1 MPNTPLDLRTV
12 EALEAAL
19 ATPSARLIADMQRV
33 DGDLLLLGA
42 GGKMGPTLAMLAR
55 NALDAAGRPNQVI
68 AVSRFG
74 DAAARRRLED
84 AGVRT
89 IAADLMNDAEL
100 QALPDA
106 ANVIHMAAM
115 KFGTSA
121 QEHLTWA
128 MNAYLPG
135 RVGERYRDA
144 RIVAFSSGNV
154 YPLVPLAST
163 GATEDHPIEPIGEYG
178 QSVLGRERI
187 FAYGSHRYGTP
198 VATIRLNY
206 AVDLRY
212 GVLVDIAT
220 AVRDGEPI
228 DLSMGH
234 VNVVWQGYANEV
246 TLRALHHASSPPT
259 AINLTG
265 PEIVSV
271 RRVAHWFGER
281 LGRAPV
287 LVGEEQPS
295 ALLNDA
301 SRCHALFGYPEISLL
316 QMVDMVAAWL
326 HAGGELHGKPTKFQ
340 VRSGRF

>member
-1 MPNTPLDLRTV
+1 MPMRTV
-12 EALEAAL
+12 QELEAAL
-19 ATPSARLIADMQRV
+19 ATPSERLIADMRRIE
-33 DGDLLLLGA
+33 GDLLVLGA
-42 GGKMGPTLAMLAR
+42 GGKMGPSLAMLAR
-55 NALDAAGRPNQVI
+55 NALDAAGASSQVI

-74 DAAARRRLED
+74 DDAARRRLED

-89 IAADLMNDAEL
+89 VAADLLNDDEL

-106 ANVIHMAAM
+106 AHVIHMAAM
-115 KFGTSA
+115 KFGTSGS
-121 QEHLTWA
+121 EHLTWA

-154 YPLVPLAST
+154 YPLVPLGST

-187 FAYGSHRYGTP
+187 FAYTSHRYGTK
-198 VATIRLNY
+198 VAAIRLNY

-228 DLSMGH
+228 DLGMGYF
-234 VNVVWQGYANEV
+234 NVVWQGYANEV

-259 AINLTG
+259 AINVTG

-316 QMVDMVAAWL
+316 EMVDMVADWL
-326 HAGGELHGKPTKFQ
+326 LADGELLGKPTKFQ

>member
-1 MPNTPLDLRTV
+1 MPIRTV

-19 ATPSARLIADMQRV
+19 AAPSARLVADMGRLE
-33 DGDLLLLGA
+33 GDLLVLGA
-42 GGKMGPTLAMLAR
+42 GGKMGPSLAMLAR
-55 NALDAAGRPNQVI
+55 NAFDAAGSSNQVI

-89 IAADLMNDAEL
+89 VAADLLNDDEL

-106 ANVIHMAAM
+106 ENVIHMAAM
-115 KFGTSA
+115 KFGTSGS
-121 QEHLTWA
+121 EHLTWA
-128 MNAYLPG
+128 MNTYLPG

-187 FAYGSHRYGTP
+187 FAYVSHRYGTR
-198 VATIRLNY
+198 VAAIRLNY
-206 AVDLRY
+206 AIDLRY

-246 TLRALHHASSPPT
+246 TLRALHHASAPPT

-271 RRVAHWFGER
+271 RRLAHWFGER
-281 LGRAPV
+281 LGREPV
-287 LVGEEQPS
+287 LVGEEQTS

-301 SRCHALFGYPEISLL
+301 SRCHALFGYPDISLL
-316 QMVDMVAAWL
+316 EMVDMVADWL

>member
-1 MPNTPLDLRTV
+1 MRPAPIRTT
-12 EALEAAL
+12 EALEASL
-19 ATPSARLIADMQRV
+19 AAPSDRLVADLRQI
-33 DGDLLLLGA
+33 DGDLLILGA
-42 GGKMGPTLAMLAR
+42 GGKLGPSLAMLAR
-55 NALDAAGRPNQVI
+55 NALDAAGKRDEVI

-74 DAAARRRLED
+74 DGATRRRLDD

-89 IAADLMNDAEL
+89 VAADLLDDAAL

-106 ANVIHMAAM
+106 ANVVYLVTM
-115 KFGTSA
+115 KFGTSG

-128 MNAYLPG
+128 TNAYLPG

-144 RIVAFSSGNV
+144 RIASLSSGNV

-163 GATEDHPIEPIGEYG
+163 GATESQPIEPVGEYG

-187 FAYGSHRYGTP
+187 LTYTSQRYGTP
-198 VATIRLNY
+198 VAILRLNY
-206 AVDLRY
+206 AIDLRY

-220 AVRDGEPI
+220 AVRDGETI
-228 DLSMGH
+228 DLRMGH

-246 TLRALHHASSPPT
+246 TLRSLRHATSPPN

-265 PEIVSV
+265 PETVSV
-271 RRVAHWFGER
+271 RRVAGWFGER
-281 LGRAPV
+281 LGREPV
-287 LVGEEQPS
+287 LVGEEQPN

-301 SRCHALFGYPEISLL
+301 ARCHALFGYPQISLL
-316 QMVDMVAAWL
+316 EMVDLVADWL
-326 HAGGELHGKPTKFQ
+326 LAGGELYGKPTRFQ

>member
-1 MPNTPLDLRTV
+1 MRVRTV
-12 EALEAAL
+12 AELEAAL
-19 ATPSARLIADMQRV
+19 ATPSDRLIADMERL

-42 GGKMGPTLAMLAR
+42 GGKMGPSLAMLAR
-55 NALDAAGRPNQVI
+55 NALDAAGKPSAVI

-89 IAADLMNDAEL
+89 VAADLLNDDEL
-100 QALPDA
+100 QSLPDA
-106 ANVIHMAAM
+106 AHVIHLAAM
-115 KFGTSA
+115 KFGTSGS
-121 QEHLTWA
+121 EHLTWA

-163 GATEDHPIEPIGEYG
+163 GATEEQPIEPLGEYG

-187 FAYGSHRYGTP
+187 FAYGSHRYGTK

-206 AVDLRY
+206 AIDLRY

-220 AVRDGEPI
+220 AVRDGEAI

-271 RRVAHWFGER
+271 RRLAHWFGER
-281 LGRAPV
+281 LGREPV
-287 LVGEEQPS
+287 LVGEEQPN

-301 SRCHALFGYPEISLL
+301 SRCHALFGYPDVTLL
-316 QMVDMVAAWL
+316 EMVDMVADWL

>member
-1 MPNTPLDLRTV
+1 MPIRTV

-19 ATPSARLIADMQRV
+19 ATPSARLIVDMGRL
-33 DGDLLLLGA
+33 DGDLLVLGA
-42 GGKMGPTLAMLAR
+42 GGKMGPSLAMLAR
-55 NALDAAGRPNQVI
+55 NALDAAGASNQVI

-74 DAAARRRLED
+74 DEAPRQRLED

-106 ANVIHMAAM
+106 AHVVHMAAM
-115 KFGTSA
+115 KFGTSGS
-121 QEHLTWA
+121 EHLTWA
-128 MNAYLPG
+128 MNTYLPG

-163 GATEDHPIEPIGEYG
+163 GATEDHPIEPLGEYG

-187 FAYGSHRYGTP
+187 FAYGSHRYGTR
-198 VATIRLNY
+198 VAAIRLNY
-206 AVDLRY
+206 AIDLRY

-228 DLSMGH
+228 DLAMGH

-271 RRVAHWFGER
+271 RRLAHWFGER
-281 LGRAPV
+281 LGREPV
-287 LVGEEQPS
+287 LVGQEQPN

-301 SRCHALFGYPEISLL
+301 SRCHALFGYPDVTLL
-316 QMVDMVAAWL
+316 QMVDMVADWL
-326 HAGGELHGKPTKFQ
+326 LAGGELHGKPTKFQ

>member
-1 MPNTPLDLRTV
+1 MPIRTV

-19 ATPSARLIADMQRV
+19 ATPSARLVADMGRLE
-33 DGDLLLLGA
+33 GDLLVLGA
-42 GGKMGPTLAMLAR
+42 GGKMGPSLAMLAR
-55 NALDAAGRPNQVI
+55 NAFDAAGASNQVI

-74 DAAARRRLED
+74 DGDARRRLED
-84 AGVRT
+84 VGVRT
-89 IAADLMNDAEL
+89 VAADLLNDDEL

-106 ANVIHMAAM
+106 AHVIHMAAM
-115 KFGTSA
+115 KFGTSGS
-121 QEHLTWA
+121 EHLTWA
-128 MNAYLPG
+128 MNTYLPG

-187 FAYGSHRYGTP
+187 FAYTSHRYGTR
-198 VATIRLNY
+198 VAAIRLNY
-206 AVDLRY
+206 AIDLRY

-246 TLRALHHASSPPT
+246 TLRALHHASAPPT

-271 RRVAHWFGER
+271 RRLAHWFGER
-281 LGRAPV
+281 LGREPV
-287 LVGEEQPS
+287 LVGEEQAS

-301 SRCHALFGYPEISLL
+301 SRCHALFGYPDISLL
-316 QMVDMVAAWL
+316 EMVDMVADWL
-326 HAGGELHGKPTKFQ
+326 LAGGELHGKPTKFQ

>member
-1 MPNTPLDLRTV
+1 MRTV

-19 ATPSARLIADMQRV
+19 ATPSARLIADMARL
-33 DGDLLLLGA
+33 DGDLLVLGA
-42 GGKMGPTLAMLAR
+42 GGKMGPSLAMLAR
-55 NALDAAGRPNQVI
+55 NAFDAAGASNQVI

-74 DAAARRRLED
+74 DEAARRRLED

-106 ANVIHMAAM
+106 AHVVHMAAM
-115 KFGTSA
+115 KFGTSGS
-121 QEHLTWA
+121 EHLTWA
-128 MNAYLPG
+128 MNTYLPG

-163 GATEDHPIEPIGEYG
+163 GATEDHPIEPLGEYG

-187 FAYGSHRYGTP
+187 FAYGSHRYGTR
-198 VATIRLNY
+198 VAAIRLNY
-206 AVDLRY
+206 AIDLRY

-271 RRVAHWFGER
+271 RRLAHWFGAR
-281 LGRAPV
+281 LGREPV
-287 LVGEEQPS
+287 LVGEEQPN

-301 SRCHALFGYPEISLL
+301 SRCHALFGYPDVTLL
-316 QMVDMVAAWL
+316 EMVDMVADWL
-326 HAGGELHGKPTKFQ
+326 LAGGELHGKPTKFQ

>member
-1 MPNTPLDLRTV
+1 MPIHTV
-12 EALEAAL
+12 EALEDAL
-19 ATPSARLIADMQRV
+19 ATPSARLIADMARL
-33 DGDLLLLGA
+33 DGDLLVLGA
-42 GGKMGPTLAMLAR
+42 GGKMGPSLAMLAR
-55 NALDAAGRPNQVI
+55 RAFDAAGKSDAVL

-74 DAAARRRLED
+74 DDDARRRLED

-89 IAADLMNDAEL
+89 IAADLLEDAEL

-106 ANVIHMAAM
+106 AHVIHMAAM
-115 KFGTSA
+115 KFGTSGS
-121 QEHLTWA
+121 EHLTWA

-187 FAYGSHRYGTP
+187 FAYVSHRYGTR
-198 VATIRLNY
+198 VAAIRLNY
-206 AVDLRY
+206 AIDLRY

-220 AVRDGEPI
+220 AVRDGAPI
-228 DLSMGH
+228 DLSMGY

-271 RRVAHWFGER
+271 RRLAHWFGER
-281 LGRAPV
+281 LGREPV

-301 SRCHALFGYPEISLL
+301 SRCHALFGYPDVTLL
-316 QMVDMVAAWL
+316 EMVDMVAEWL
-326 HAGGELHGKPTKFQ
+326 RAGGELLGKPTKFQ

>member
-1 MPNTPLDLRTV
+1 MPIHTV
-12 EALEAAL
+12 EALEDAL
-19 ATPSARLIADMQRV
+19 ATPSARLIADMARL
-33 DGDLLLLGA
+33 DGDLLVLGA
-42 GGKMGPTLAMLAR
+42 GGKMGPSLAMLAR
-55 NALDAAGRPNQVI
+55 RAFDAAGKSDAVL

-74 DAAARRRLED
+74 DDDARRRLED

-89 IAADLMNDAEL
+89 IAADLLEDAEL

-106 ANVIHMAAM
+106 AHVIHMAAM
-115 KFGTSA
+115 KFGTSGS
-121 QEHLTWA
+121 EHLTWA

-187 FAYGSHRYGTP
+187 FAYASHRYGTR
-198 VATIRLNY
+198 VAAIRLNY
-206 AVDLRY
+206 AIDLRY

-220 AVRDGEPI
+220 AVRDGAPI
-228 DLSMGH
+228 DLSMGY

-271 RRVAHWFGER
+271 RRLAHWFGER
-281 LGRAPV
+281 LGREPV

-301 SRCHALFGYPEISLL
+301 SRCHALFGYPDLTLL
-316 QMVDMVAAWL
+316 EMVDMVAEWL
-326 HAGGELHGKPTKFQ
+326 RAGGELLGKPTKFQ